1 MRQNFTMWMWRER
14 ERWKDNKRGGEEQED
29 VGRQVD
35 DRGSDEGEK
44 KIERRGE
51 DIGRQVDGE
60 RRKKNKDEEK
70 RGRERER
77 K

>member
-1 MRQNFTMWMWRER
+1 MWMWRER
-14 ERWKDNKRGGEEQED
+14 ERWKDNKRGREEQED

-51 DIGRQVDGE
+51 DIDRQVDGE

-70 RGRERER
+70 RERERER